1 LDTAAPSSTMA
12 PAPVFF
18 SFEMDEVLLAAVK
31 SKSGMTTRKWDRI
44 AESFENVTGA
54 DCRERWDVLQGR
66 AGVEYRAFLLDAP
79 QVHPP
84 AAASASAPGRIA
96 GPDPV
101 AVDPAPKPTPPPAKR
116 DDDDL
121 EITIH
126 VRDEGRQISRDF
138 TCPKRTLLSGMSY
151 FRHYLN
157 DSTASDDIDIS
168 VHCDVHIFDWLMRYV
183 KKQEPLP
190 ELGPKTIVSILISS
204 EFLKMDALVDESVT
218 YFTKH
223 LQEIVRVPIDLSCV
237 STPIVAKVASQITIQ
252 DLHRLDDPKD
262 KIAGQLYKHK
272 LEQMLSEPGNE
283 ISLCQCCGILFT
295 RRQFDEQVCAKAN
308 LFIDFHGRIVAR
320 HSTDPQTPWSLSAC
334 LTSLRADGTSWCDL
348 FWMLWGVVTDLYCTK
363 CATRFRISDLG
374 HCSFHPCDPVF
385 LDGATHG
392 RYLCCKAQVLR
403 FDTLERPRGCRAAN
417 HIVDSSNED
426 RHKLEILLDRRAT
439 IMCPFL
445 ADGEVPR
452 LSRLGLPTSSLA
464 PSRCVCRSCKLYN
477 GGP

>member
-1 LDTAAPSSTMA
+1 MAAAGCTPVSVRQSSLDTAAPSSTMA

-31 SKSGMTTRKWDRI
+31 SKSNASVRACAERSASQTGWAVGGMTTRKWDRI

-417 HIVDSSNED
+417 HIVDSVIDPASGWPA
-426 RHKLEILLDRRAT
+426 IA
-439 IMCPFL
+439 
-445 ADGEVPR
+445 V
-452 LSRLGLPTSSLA
+452 
-464 PSRCVCRSCKLYN
+464 
-477 GGP
+477 